1 MPKNFFDESKEQS
14 RVKAEIVSKY
24 FWAWAKAIL
33 SDKNKPK
40 TEKIAYIDLFSG
52 PGRYKDGTLST
63 PLLILEKA
71 IRDESI
77 RNALITLFNDADKNS
92 SQSLQRAIYSI
103 SDINLL
109 KYPPEVRNKI
119 VGKEIVEQFEQRKL
133 IPTLFFIDPWGYKG
147 LSLRLINS
155 VLKDWGCD
163 CIFFFNFNRINMG
176 IHNPKVENHIQAL
189 FSDPDT
195 LRKRLKT
202 SRQLF
207 ERESIILEELKESLK
222 GMGGEYFLSFRFRR
236 DNKRISHHLIFV
248 TKSIHGYKI
257 MKEVMANES
266 SLHEQDVASFE
277 YIPEIFKDQ
286 QRLFT
291 GYPIDKLKNSLLE
304 KFSGRSMKMIDVCTE
319 HYIGTPYIK
328 SNYKAAL
335 KALEQESKIIVESS
349 GKRRKGTFSDSL
361 IVIFPK

>member
-1 MPKNFFDESKEQS
+1 MPKKFFDESTEQS

-24 FWAWAKAIL
+24 FWAWAKVIL
-33 SDKNKPK
+33 SNPK
-40 TEKIAYIDLFSG
+40 SKIAYIDLFSG

-77 RNALITLFNDADKNS
+77 RNVLITLFNDADKNS
-92 SQSLQRAIYSI
+92 SQSLQQAIYSI
-103 SDINLL
+103 NDINLL
-109 KYPPEVRNKI
+109 KYPPEIRNKI
-119 VGKEIVEQFEQRKL
+119 VGKEIVEEFEQRKS

-176 IHNPKVENHIQAL
+176 LHNPIVENHIQAL
-189 FSDPDT
+189 FSHPDV
-195 LRKRLKT
+195 LRSKVKA

-207 ERESIILEELKESLK
+207 ERESIILGELQKSLKE
-222 GMGGEYFLSFRFRR
+222 MGGKYFLPFRFKR
-236 DNKRISHHLIFV
+236 DDKRISHHLIFV
-248 TKSIHGYKI
+248 TKNIRGYDI
-257 MKEVMANES
+257 MKDVMAKES
-266 SLHEQDVASFE
+266 SLHEQGVASFE
-277 YIPEIFKDQ
+277 YVPEIFKDQ
-286 QRLFT
+286 QKLFSS
-291 GYPIDKLKNSLLE
+291 YPFDKLKNSLLE
-304 KFSGRSMKMIDVCTE
+304 KFSGRSMRMIDVCAE
-319 HYIGTPYIK
+319 HYIGTSYVK
-328 SNYKAAL
+328 SNYKTAL
-335 KALEQESKIIVESS
+335 QSLEQEGKIVVESS